1 MLLTMDGRNILA
13 VRIDNRLVHGQ
24 VGVTWAAFIR
34 PEVIVLADD
43 AAAEDTLQQRLM
55 RAIIDPM
62 NIQLKVFSIGAFPD
76 ALRHTADERRVFL
89 VVRNIEELARI
100 VDQGVALR
108 EVNLGNLHYE
118 HGKKPLTRKVYIND
132 SDARLLQH
140 LMAQGIRFYA
150 QDIPGTAREE
160 INDLDA
166 QYFRRFE

>member
-1 MLLTMDGRNILA
+1 MDGKNILA

-34 PEVIVLADD
+34 PDVIVVADD

-62 NIQLKVFSIGAFPD
+62 NIQLKVFTVDAFPN
-76 ALRHTADERRVFL
+76 ALLHTAEDRRIFL
-89 VVRNIEELARI
+89 VLRNIEDLARI
-100 VDQGVALR
+100 ADHGVSLP

-118 HGKKPLTRKVYIND
+118 HGKKPITRKVYIND
-132 SDARLLQH
+132 NDASLLQQ
-140 LMAQGIRFYA
+140 LMDRGIHFYA

-160 INDLDA
+160 INDLNT
-166 QYFRRFE
+166 QYFRRFA

>member
-34 PEVIVLADD
+34 PEVIVVADD

-76 ALRHTADERRVFL
+76 ALR
-89 VVRNIEELARI
+89 
-100 VDQGVALR
+100 
-108 EVNLGNLHYE
+108 
-118 HGKKPLTRKVYIND
+118 PLTRKVYIND

>member
-34 PEVIVLADD
+34 PEVIVVADD

-100 VDQGVALR
+100 VD
-108 EVNLGNLHYE
+108 
-118 HGKKPLTRKVYIND
+118 
-132 SDARLLQH
+132 
-140 LMAQGIRFYA
+140 
-150 QDIPGTAREE
+150 
-160 INDLDA
+160 
-166 QYFRRFE
+166 